1 RNEVSGLTVD
11 EIEELYGRYG
21 ESVLHRCR
29 QFVRSEAE
37 AWDAMHQTFV
47 RAIKYRTSY
56 RAECHPRTWLFT
68 IATRVCMDEL
78 RTKKKHAHGSIEDAN
93 EPHDDGAVPRTLEAQ
108 LSHQKTVTRLLSLFS
123 TKIQE
128 IVVMR
133 YFDEMEVK
141 EISAQTG
148 LSERTVARRL
158 SQFMDRS
165 RRILEEQSA

>member
-1 RNEVSGLTVD
+1 MSGLTVD
-11 EIEELYGRYG
+11 EIEDLYGRYG

-29 QFVRSEAE
+29 QFVRTDAE

-47 RAIKYRTSY
+47 RAIKYRSSY

-78 RTKKKHAHGSIEDAN
+78 RVRKKHAHNALDETN
-93 EPHDDGAVPRTLEAQ
+93 EPSDDGVVPQTIEAH
-108 LSHQKTVTRLLSLFS
+108 LAHKKTVTRLLALFS

-133 YFDEMEVK
+133 YFDELEVK
-141 EISAQTG
+141 EISMQTG

-158 SQFMDRS
+158 SQFLDRS

>member
-1 RNEVSGLTVD
+1 MSGLTVD
-11 EIEELYGRYG
+11 EIEGLYGRYG

-29 QFVRSEAE
+29 QFVRTDAE

-78 RTKKKHAHGSIEDAN
+78 RARKKHTHGALEETN
-93 EPHDDGAVPRTLEAQ
+93 EPSDDGVVPQTLEAQ
-108 LSHQKTVTRLLSLFS
+108 LAHKKTVTQLLSLFS

-133 YFDEMEVK
+133 YFDELEVK
-141 EISAQTG
+141 EISVQTG

-158 SQFMDRS
+158 SQFLDRS